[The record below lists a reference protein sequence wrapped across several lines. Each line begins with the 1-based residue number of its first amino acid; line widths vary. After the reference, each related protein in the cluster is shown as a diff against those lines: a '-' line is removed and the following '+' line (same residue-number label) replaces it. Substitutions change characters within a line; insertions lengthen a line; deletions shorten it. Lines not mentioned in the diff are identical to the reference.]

1 MARGHQGLCR
11 LVLVVGLLVGGCDS
25 SDPTSTPAPVAASP
39 GASISVA
46 PSTPGGVTQTPSPTP
61 TLTPTATGTPTP
73 VARWTKPKQ
82 VSAAKYCS
90 SLTAGI
96 DAARRYHVA
105 AECNGSI
112 RYFTSEAAGRWKA
125 TVFAH
130 PANRQDL
137 DPQIAFWG
145 DVVYVGFS
153 RIAPSDGCGGTR
165 GRELG
170 VYVRSRSQPNGA
182 WSEPRRIGSTGDH
195 LESLRVDGTTIHAT
209 VTNAKDGLVYYEVLN
224 GQTYNRYPLPK
235 VFGPTSL
242 RIGNDGRARI
252 AYATSGGLGIAVFNG
267 AGFSRAR
274 IPGSAE
280 DDQAPSLVLDSGDKA
295 HVLWIR
301 RPPAG
306 GCVSRESNPDDGT
319 YYATNASGKWRAQR
333 IAKDMAEAS
342 LQVEA
347 ETGRPHVLISRRS
360 GLWYFTTA
368 SNGKWT
374 GTRASS
380 KSWPSSPLLRLD
392 PATGTL
398 LAVYIDSPYSKS
410 SKIYA
415 LTKP

>member
-1 MARGHQGLCR
+1 M
-11 LVLVVGLLVGGCDS
+11 
-25 SDPTSTPAPVAASP
+25 SP
-39 GASISVA
+39 SVA
-46 PSTPGGVTQTPSPTP
+46 LSTPGGPSRTPSPTP
-61 TLTPTATGTPTP
+61 TLTPTPTRTPTP

-82 VSAAKYCS
+82 VSAAKHCS

-96 DAARRYHVA
+96 DAASRYHIA

-130 PANRQDL
+130 PANREDL

-145 DVVYVGFS
+145 DVVYVGYS
-153 RIAPSDGCGGTR
+153 RIAPSDGCGSTR
-165 GRELG
+165 GRDLG
-170 VYVRSRSQPNGA
+170 VYFRSRSQPNGA
-182 WSEPRRIGSTGDH
+182 WSVPRRIGEPGDH
-195 LESLRVDGTTIHAT
+195 LQSLRVDGATIHAT
-209 VTNAKDGLVYYEVLN
+209 VTSAEDGLAYYETLT
-224 GQTYNRYPLPK
+224 GRTYKRYPLPK

-252 AYATSGGLGIAVFNG
+252 AYSTAGGVGFAVFNG
-267 AGFSRAR
+267 SGFSRAR

-280 DDQAPSLVLDSGDKA
+280 DDQAPSLVLDGGDKA
-295 HVLWIR
+295 HVLWTR

-306 GCVSRESNPDDGT
+306 GCVTREPNPDDGT
-319 YYATNASGKWRAQR
+319 YYATNASGKWKTQR
-333 IAKDMAEAS
+333 IAKDTSDAT
-342 LQVEA
+342 LQVDA

-368 SNGKWT
+368 SAGKWT
-374 GTRASS
+374 GIRASS

-398 LAVYIDSPYSKS
+398 LAVYIDSPFTTS
-410 SKIYA
+410 SRIYA